1 MKVFDK
7 ITKKVK
13 LSDDDDIV
21 SEKNSSEDK
30 SYDEINY
37 WNIINFNFLRN
48 NNNFILIFF
57 NVLWTKF
64 C

>member
-21 SEKNSSEDK
+21 SEKNSSENK

-37 WNIINFNFLRN
+37 WNIINFK
-48 NNNFILIFF
+48 FF
-57 NVLWTKF
+57 KK
-64 C
+64 

>member
-21 SEKNSSEDK
+21 SEKNSSENK

-37 WNIINFNFLRN
+37 
-48 NNNFILIFF
+48 
-57 NVLWTKF
+57 
-64 C
+64 